1 MGRTI
6 KGWLVRLTTIGGLFA
21 PGSPRPMAINE
32 FVGQGRSR
40 RLDLSATER
49 R

>member
-21 PGSPRPMAINE
+21 PGSPRLMAVNE
-32 FVGQGRSR
+32 FVDKVAPGA
-40 RLDLSATER
+40 LT
-49 R
+49 